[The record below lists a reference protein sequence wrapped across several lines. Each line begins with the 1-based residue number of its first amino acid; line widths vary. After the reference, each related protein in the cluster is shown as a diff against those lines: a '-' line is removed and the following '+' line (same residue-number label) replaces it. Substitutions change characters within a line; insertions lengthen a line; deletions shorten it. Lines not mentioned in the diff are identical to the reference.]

1 MIMAAIIKKLINV
14 SVIPGRSK
22 QKNCE
27 LKCVAQSCSKL
38 TDLFKKSRPDDQ
50 SSTNQN
56 LDDVT
61 GKDIQEETGEQK

>member
-1 MIMAAIIKKLINV
+1 MIMAAIIKELINV

-27 LKCVAQSCSKL
+27 LKRVAQSCSKL

-61 GKDIQEETGEQK
+61 GKNIQESEQK

>member
-1 MIMAAIIKKLINV
+1 MITASIIKELINV

-22 QKNCE
+22 QKNCK
-27 LKCVAQSCSKL
+27 LKRVAQSCSKL

-56 LDDVT
+56 LNDVT
-61 GKDIQEETGEQK
+61 GKNIQEETGEQK